1 MSSRQ
6 LRKLREQQALGRQDA
21 PADIP
26 EDDEP
31 VIRQPRA
38 NFFSGFASLADD
50 GGDDDDDDNDDN
62 DDDAG
67 QRTAA
72 PKPSDAPTTAT
83 SKKSKKKSKRK
94 KKAKKA
100 GMEPPADE
108 APENSGMDEI
118 DRALEQ
124 LKVAEP
130 IPVGI
135 SDSGPTDWYAA
146 ELAKLLSINTMHL
159 KVVNEMRNL
168 FGRDAIAASSADSDP
183 QAGQDLR
190 AMRREGQTLEQYLKG
205 RPGQKI
211 SEVLLRRNPFV
222 EGKSYWPKA
231 PAGGLTMKQVDERE
245 DSDQF
250 TEFTF
255 AHDNGY
261 EALEAVFFQCV
272 QTHDPMMLVHFLHHN
287 PYHVSSL
294 IQVSK
299 VAKQDQNSALAGD
312 LCERAL
318 FTFGRVTLSSFRNKL
333 KDGRA
338 RLNFSRPENRQFW
351 LAAYNYVRS
360 LMIKGT
366 YRTAMEWAKMLLS
379 FSPADDYGMLNL
391 IHAIAIRCHE
401 APWFLELV
409 CENDLFAYLM
419 ARNVPNRDYIKQ
431 TAVLAKLQLGD
442 SADAKKLLTEGM
454 ETLPWLYCALL
465 SALNMDAP
473 KSIWGI
479 QPRSPSEELYT
490 ALYISQA
497 KDLWNNQQASALLKE
512 VATSLARPPAYETLP
527 EAEDVAESTARF
539 VYLDNTPSLMALVP
553 HALMHASPNFDFD
566 PLPPPLEEN
575 IFSSV
580 AQRLPWDGTRAHP
593 STSHLGGVLERL
605 FPEEQR
611 RWEQLLQAQ
620 GPEGPEELEEQR
632 LWEQLLRARGLE
644 DLEGPEDDVPEEDIE
659 AMEQLHA
666 AIAET
671 RNDPESRNDPGVLAR
686 LARLAEF
693 MFGGR
698 TPGAAANEA
707 EDETAVET
715 AANRDEDDV
724 VQQEDRSSAPPDTEG
739 DRDGNTNRQGD

>member
-6 LRKLREQQALGRQDA
+6 LRKLQERKEAQELKELRERKLREQQALGQHDA

-31 VIRQPRA
+31 IIRQPRA
-38 NFFSGFASLADD
+38 NLFSGFASLVED
-50 GGDDDDDDNDDN
+50 GGDDDEDDD
-62 DDDAG
+62 DDDIDDGAG
-67 QRTAA
+67 QQTAA
-72 PKPSDAPTTAT
+72 PNPSDATAAIP

-100 GMEPPADE
+100 DPEPPVKE
-108 APENSGMDEI
+108 APETGGMDEI
-118 DRALEQ
+118 DRALQQ
-124 LKVAEP
+124 LKAAEP
-130 IPVGI
+130 TPVGT
-135 SDSGPTDWYAA
+135 SDSEPTDWYSA

-183 QAGQDLR
+183 QAGVDLR
-190 AMRREGQTLEQYLKG
+190 AMQREGQTLEQYLKG

-231 PAGGLTMKQVDERE
+231 PAGGLTMKRVDESE

-250 TEFTF
+250 TEFAF
-255 AHDNGY
+255 AHDHGY
-261 EALEAVFFQCV
+261 ESLEAVFFQCV
-272 QTHDPMMLVHFLHHN
+272 QTHDPMMLVHFLHQN

-338 RLNFSRPENRQFW
+338 RLSFSRPENRQFW

-366 YRTAMEWAKMLLS
+366 YRTALEWAKMLLS

-391 IHAIAIRCHE
+391 IHGIAIRCHE
-401 APWFLELV
+401 AAWFIELV
-409 CENDLFAYLM
+409 CENDLFSYHM
-419 ARNVPNRDYIKQ
+419 ARHVPNRDYVKQ

-442 SADAKKLLTEGM
+442 AAGARKLLKEGM

-479 QPRSPSEELYT
+479 QARSPSEELYT

-497 KDLWNNQQASALLKE
+497 KDLWNTQQASALLKE
-512 VATSLARPPAYETLP
+512 VATSLARPPVHETLP

-580 AQRLPWDGTRAHP
+580 AQRLPWDGTQAHP
-593 STSHLGGVLERL
+593 STSHLGELFARL
-605 FPEEQR
+605 FPAEQR
-611 RWEQLLQAQ
+611 RWEQLFQ
-620 GPEGPEELEEQR
+620 GQGLGDVEGLEEQDE
-632 LWEQLLRARGLE
+632 LVDG
-644 DLEGPEDDVPEEDIE
+644 VPEEDIE
-659 AMEQLHA
+659 AMVQLRA
-666 AIAET
+666 AVA
-671 RNDPESRNDPGVLAR
+671 ESRNDPGVLAR
-686 LARLAEF
+686 LAQMAEF
-693 MFGGR
+693 MFGR
-698 TPGAAANEA
+698 PRDAAANEA
-707 EDETAVET
+707 EDEPTID
-715 AANRDEDDV
+715 AAASRGEDDAM
-724 VQQEDRSSAPPDTEG
+724 QQEDRNPAPSDTHGGRG
-739 DRDGNTNRQGD
+739 DNTNQQGD